1 METLGEFTILGFFR
15 GDEGVLSWI
24 RLPNTEV
31 RTLPGGGLVSFWGDL
46 FVGFL
51 DFGEVVCDVIF
62 IVDVFL
68 TKFKVTSAALQSN
81 MVYAL

>member
-1 METLGEFTILGFFR
+1 METFRKFAILRFFR

-24 RLPNTEV
+24 RLPKPEV
-31 RTLPGGGLVSFWGDL
+31 RTLCGGTLVRSGGDL

>member
-1 METLGEFTILGFFR
+1 LETFGKFTILGFFR
-15 GDEGVLSWI
+15 RDEWVLSWI
-24 RLPNTEV
+24 RLPKTEV
-31 RTLPGGGLVSFWGDL
+31 RTLCGLWLSLLGDL

-68 TKFKVTSAALQSN
+68 TNFKVTSAALQSN
-81 MVYAL
+81 MVCAL